1 VIFPSEAWLRAVVEA
16 VNRQPELPGAL
27 AGLGADLGAVVEPAP
42 PHLGRAF
49 AVYGRQRGGRIAEV
63 RVLADEDDLLE
74 LEPAYVVRASYGV
87 WKALVRGEDP
97 VRAALS
103 GRVRVE
109 GDLQALLRRAGYRP
123 ILVAALATVT
133 TEFADEGEGT

>member
-16 VNRQPELPGAL
+16 VNRHPELPSAL
-27 AGLGADLGAVVEPAP
+27 AGLGADLGAVVEPTP

-49 AVYGRQRGGRIAEV
+49 AVYGRQQAGRIAEV

-123 ILVAALATVT
+123 ILVAALATVA